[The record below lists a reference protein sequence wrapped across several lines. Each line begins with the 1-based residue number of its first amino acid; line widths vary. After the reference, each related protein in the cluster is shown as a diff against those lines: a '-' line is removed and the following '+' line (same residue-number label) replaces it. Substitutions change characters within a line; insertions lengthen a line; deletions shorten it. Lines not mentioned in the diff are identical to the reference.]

1 MIKLQLDC
9 RNGVM
14 EKKLS
19 KIGENRFFDRN
30 VEKMNDFAFLGIIKA
45 AKLLSPSPPPLR
57 FANQQKLKWPVA
69 CCLLAYVSAV
79 NDQIH
84 NSHYSHDSSV
94 ESSAPTMHTIYAFII
109 YSICAI
115 FVM

>member
-45 AKLLSPSPPPLR
+45 AKLLSPPLPPSTPALGTLWLLLVT
-57 FANQQKLKWPVA
+57 FSAQQKAGL
-69 CCLLAYVSAV
+69 
-79 NDQIH
+79 
-84 NSHYSHDSSV
+84 
-94 ESSAPTMHTIYAFII
+94 
-109 YSICAI
+109 
-115 FVM
+115 